1 MPAAGPRIDP
11 LSARELRVPPPVV
24 ALVAAGLMAVAA
36 RFAPGFVFDVP
47 GGAVLAAAV
56 AAAGLAFDAAA
67 LVAFL
72 RARTT
77 INPTKPGSTSSIVT
91 GGVYRVTRN
100 PMYVGLV
107 LVLAG
112 FALYLGN
119 ALGFL
124 TLPAVVLYLGR
135 FQIGPEERVL
145 AAKFGAAYDDYRSRV
160 RRWL

>member
-1 MPAAGPRIDP
+1 MTSSAAPP
-11 LSARELRVPPPVV
+11 SA
-24 ALVAAGLMAVAA
+24 
-36 RFAPGFVFDVP
+36 APGSTRRWSGP
-47 GGAVLAAAV
+47 PAS
-56 AAAGLAFDAAA
+56 
-67 LVAFL
+67 
-72 RARTT
+72 RTRWGT

-100 PMYVGLV
+100 PMYVGLA
-107 LVLAG
+107 LLLAG